1 MQPLVLSTVEGSGRG
16 VEGLTFEEIRKRAV
30 AQWET
35 LKNGVH
41 ILVGTATCG
50 RAAGALDV
58 IDAFKNEL
66 ARQGIDVPIIQVGCI
81 GLCYAEPLV
90 IISKPESL
98 RIVYHNITPDLVPRL
113 IEGYIIGDDPC
124 LELALGTFETDDRGI
139 PYIPELSRFE
149 HELRLIL
156 RHCGYID
163 PENIHDYIA
172 NGGYS
177 ALEKALRMPPKEI
190 IEEVK
195 RSQLRGRGGAG
206 FSTGPKWEQCRK
218 AEGRTKYVVC
228 NADEGDPGAFM
239 DRVILES
246 DPQEVI
252 EGMIIA
258 GYAVGAQ
265 KGYIY
270 VRAEYPL
277 AIERVRNALR
287 QGEEIGVL
295 GENILGSG
303 FSFRIE
309 IAEGAGAFVSGEATA
324 LVAAMEGRRSEPRVR
339 PPRLAE
345 AGLWGCPTLLNNV
358 KTFSYIPLIVGHGSD
373 GFTLIGTEKSTG
385 TAVFTLAGK
394 VRYPG
399 LTEVPMGTTLRRIIY
414 DIAGGMLNGRQFKA
428 VQIGGPSGGCIP
440 ESLIDI
446 PIDFDSL
453 YETGSMMGSGGMIFM
468 DEDDCA
474 VDTARFFLDF
484 TTKESCGKCTMCRMG
499 TLQLLSILEDIST
512 GKAKMEDLELLEQLA
527 EDVKAGSLCGL
538 GRSAPNPVLTTLRYF
553 GDEYKTHILEKRC
566 PALVCKDLIAYYIL
580 PDKCDRACEHCVL
593 VCPTE
598 AIKGGKGEIKVIDQ
612 EKCSKCGT
620 CREVCPP
627 EYHAVIRISPLSKL
641 PPSSM
646 EKKPSG
652 GC

>member
-1 MQPLVLSTVEGSGRG
+1 
-16 VEGLTFEEIRKRAV
+16 
-30 AQWET
+30 
-35 LKNGVH
+35 
-41 ILVGTATCG
+41 
-50 RAAGALDV
+50 LDV

-66 ARQGIDVPIIQVGCI
+66 ARQGIDVPVIQVGCI

-90 IISKPESL
+90 VISKPESL
-98 RIVYHNITPDLVPRL
+98 RIAYHNITPEQVPRL
-113 IEGYIIGDDPC
+113 VEAYIQGDDPC
-124 LELALGTFETDDRGI
+124 LELALGTFEKDDRGT
-139 PYIPELSRFE
+139 PFIPELSRFE
-149 HELRLIL
+149 HELRLVL

-163 PENIHDYIA
+163 PENIDDYIA
-172 NGGYS
+172 NGGYT
-177 ALEKALRMPPKEI
+177 ALEKALKMKPEEI

-195 RSQLRGRGGAG
+195 KSGRRGRGGAG
-206 FSTGPKWEQCRK
+206 FLTGPKWEQCRE
-218 AEGRTKYVVC
+218 AQGSTKYVIC

-252 EGMIIA
+252 EGMVIA

-277 AIERVRNALR
+277 AIERFRNALK

-295 GENILGSG
+295 GDNILGSR
-303 FSFRIE
+303 FSFHID

-345 AGLWGCPTLLNNV
+345 AGLWGYPTLLNNV
-358 KTFSYIPLIVGHGSD
+358 KTFSYIPLIVVGGSD
-373 GFTLIGTEKSTG
+373 EFASIGTVKSTG

-394 VRYPG
+394 VKYPG
-399 LTEVPMGTTLRRIIY
+399 LTEVPMGTTLRRIVY
-414 DIAGGMLNGRQFKA
+414 DIAGGMSNEKHLKA
-428 VQIGGPSGGCIP
+428 IQIGGPSGGCIP

-499 TLQLLSILEDIST
+499 TVQLLSILEDIST
-512 GKAKMEDLELLEQLA
+512 GKAKTEDLELLAQLA
-527 EDVKAGSLCGL
+527 EDVKMGSLCGL

-553 GDEYKTHILEKRC
+553 KDEYKAHILEKRC

-598 AIKGGKGEIKVIDQ
+598 AIKGGKGEIKRIDQ

-620 CREVCPP
+620 CLEVCPP
-627 EYHAVIRISPLSKL
+627 EYHAVVKISPISKL
-641 PPSSM
+641 PQASTD
-646 EKKPSG
+646 KKASIEG
-652 GC
+652 GH

>member
-1 MQPLVLSTVEGSGRG
+1 
-16 VEGLTFEEIRKRAV
+16 LTFEEIRKRAV

-35 LKNGVH
+35 LKNGVY

-124 LELALGTFETDDRGI
+124 LELALGTLEADGREA

-163 PENIHDYIA
+163 PENIDDYIA
-172 NGGYS
+172 NGGYF
-177 ALEKALRMPPKEI
+177 ALEKALKMPPEKI

-195 RSQLRGRGGAG
+195 RSGLRGRGGAG

-218 AEGRTKYVVC
+218 TEGRTKYVVC

-287 QGEEIGVL
+287 KGEEIGVL

-345 AGLWGCPTLLNNV
+345 SGLWGCPTLLNNV

-373 GFTLIGTEKSTG
+373 GFTSIGTEKSTG

-399 LTEVPMGTTLRRIIY
+399 LTEVPMGTTLRRIVY

-484 TTKESCGKCTMCRMG
+484 TTRESCGKCTMCRMG
-499 TLQLLSILEDIST
+499 TLQLLSILEDITT

-553 GDEYKTHILEKRC
+553 GDEYKAHILEKRC

-627 EYHAVIRISPLSKL
+627 EYNAVIRISPISKL

>member
-1 MQPLVLSTVEGSGRG
+1 MI
-16 VEGLTFEEIRKRAV
+16 FEEIRKRAV
-30 AQWET
+30 DQWEALRNET
-35 LKNGVH
+35 H
-41 ILVGTATCG
+41 ILIGAATCG

-66 ARQGIDVPIIQVGCI
+66 ARQTIDVPIIQVGCI

-90 IISKPESL
+90 IISKPETL
-98 RIVYHNITPDLVPRL
+98 RVVYHNITPDLVPRL
-113 IEGYIIGDDPC
+113 VEGYIIGDDPC
-124 LELALGTFETDDRGI
+124 LELALGTFETDDREV
-139 PYIPELSRFE
+139 PYIPELPRFE

-156 RHCGYID
+156 RRCGYID
-163 PENIHDYIA
+163 PENIYHYIA
-172 NGGYS
+172 NGGYT
-177 ALEKALRMPPKEI
+177 ALEKALRMPPEQI
-190 IEEVK
+190 IEEIK
-195 RSQLRGRGGAG
+195 KSGLRGRGGAG
-206 FSTGPKWEQCRK
+206 FHTGIKWESCHK
-218 AEGRTKYVVC
+218 ANGTPKFVVC

-239 DRVILES
+239 DRIILES

-265 KGYIY
+265 MGYIY

-277 AIERVRNALR
+277 AIDRIRNALK
-287 QGEEIGVL
+287 QGEEIGIL
-295 GENILGSG
+295 GENILNSD
-303 FSFRIE
+303 FRFHID

-345 AGLWGCPTLLNNV
+345 AGLWGHPTLLNNV
-358 KTFSYIPLIVGHGSD
+358 KTFAYVPFIIGCGTD
-373 GFTLIGTEKSTG
+373 AFTSIGTEKSKG

-394 VRYPG
+394 IQYPG
-399 LTEVPMGTTLRRIIY
+399 LTEVPMGTTLRRIVY
-414 DIAGGMLNGRQFKA
+414 DIAGGMSNERRLKG

-468 DEDDCA
+468 DEDDCT

-499 TLQLLSILEDIST
+499 TLQLLSILEDITT
-512 GKAKMEDLELLEQLA
+512 GKARMEDLELLEQLA
-527 EDVKAGSLCGL
+527 EDVKMGSLCGL
-538 GRSAPNPVLTTLRYF
+538 GRSAPNPILTTLRYF
-553 GDEYKTHILEKRC
+553 GDEYKAHILEKRC

-598 AIKGGKGEIKVIDQ
+598 AIKGGKGEVKIINQ

-620 CREVCPP
+620 CLEVCPP
-627 EYHAVIRISPLSKL
+627 QYKAVIKVSPISKL
-641 PPSSM
+641 PPGPADKAVST
-646 EKKPSG
+646 EG
-652 GC
+652 GQ

>member
-1 MQPLVLSTVEGSGRG
+1 M
-16 VEGLTFEEIRKRAV
+16 TFEEIKKRAKS
-30 AQWET
+30 QWEFLEGKT
-35 LKNGVH
+35 H
-41 ILVGTATCG
+41 ILVGAATCG
-50 RAAGALDV
+50 KAAGALDV

-66 ARQGIDVPIIQVGCI
+66 ERRNADAPIIQVGCI

-98 RIVYHNITPDLVPRL
+98 RIVYHNISPDLVPRL
-113 IEGYIIGDDPC
+113 VEGYIQGDDPC
-124 LELALGTFETDDRGI
+124 LELALGTFEIDDRGV
-139 PYIPELSRFE
+139 PYIPELPRFE

-163 PENIHDYIA
+163 PENIHNYIA
-172 NGGYS
+172 NDGYH
-177 ALEKALRMPPKEI
+177 ALEKALRMQPDQI
-190 IEEVK
+190 IEKVK
-195 RSQLRGRGGAG
+195 KSELRGRGGAG
-206 FSTGPKWEQCRK
+206 FPAGLKWEVCRK
-218 AEGRTKYVVC
+218 AGGKTKYVVC

-252 EGMIIA
+252 EGIIIA
-258 GYAVGAQ
+258 GYTVGAQ

-277 AIERVRNALR
+277 AIERVRKALR
-287 QGEEIGVL
+287 QGEETGVL
-295 GENILGSG
+295 GKNILGSD
-303 FSFRIE
+303 FSFNIE

-358 KTFSYIPLIVGHGSD
+358 KTFAYVPFIIGHGTD
-373 GFTLIGTEKSTG
+373 GFVSIGTEHSKG

-394 VRYPG
+394 IQYPG
-399 LTEVPMGTTLRRIIY
+399 LTEVPMGTTLRKVVY
-414 DIAGGMLNGRQFKA
+414 DITGGMLNGKQFKA

-440 ESLIDI
+440 ESLLDI

-453 YETGSMMGSGGMIFM
+453 HEAGSMMGSGGMIFM
-468 DEDDCA
+468 DEEDCA

-484 TTKESCGKCTMCRMG
+484 TTRESCGKCTMCRMG
-499 TLQLLSILEDIST
+499 TLQLLSLLDDITT
-512 GKAKMEDLELLEQLA
+512 GKAKLEDLDLLQQLS
-527 EDVKAGSLCGL
+527 EDIKMGSLCGL
-538 GRSAPNPVLTTLRYF
+538 GRSAPNPVLTTMRYF
-553 GDEYKTHILEKRC
+553 SEEYKAHILEKRC
-566 PALVCKDLIAYYIL
+566 PALICKDLIAYYIL
-580 PDKCDRACEHCVL
+580 PEKCDRACEHCVL

-598 AIKGGKGEIKVIDQ
+598 AVKGGKGEIKVINQ

-620 CREVCPP
+620 CLEVCPP
-627 EYHAVIRISPLSKL
+627 QYSAVVKISPVSKL
-641 PPSSM
+641 PSSPTDK
-646 EKKPSG
+646 EAPAQG
-652 GC
+652 GR

>member
-1 MQPLVLSTVEGSGRG
+1 MGLSDGADRK
-16 VEGLTFEEIRKRAV
+16 LKFEAIKDRSESEWR
-30 AQWET
+30 T
-35 LKNGVH
+35 LQNRIH

-50 RAAGALDV
+50 KAAGALDV
-58 IDAFKNEL
+58 VDAFKSEL
-66 ARQGIDVPIIQVGCI
+66 SRQSIDVPIIQVGCI

-90 IISKPESL
+90 IIFKPGSL
-98 RIVYHNITPDLVPRL
+98 RIVYHNITPDLVSRL
-113 IEGYIIGDDPC
+113 VEGYIIGDDPC
-124 LELALGTFETDDRGI
+124 LELALGTLETDERES
-139 PYIPELSRFE
+139 PYIPELPRFE

-163 PENIHDYIA
+163 PENINHYMA

-177 ALEKALRMPPKEI
+177 ALEKALRMEPEDI

-195 RSQLRGRGGAG
+195 KSGLRGRGGAG
-206 FSTGPKWEQCRK
+206 FYTGQKWELCRK
-218 AEGRTKYVVC
+218 AEGATKYVVC

-246 DPQEVI
+246 NPQEVI

-287 QGEEIGVL
+287 QGEEIG
-295 GENILGSG
+295 ILGDDILNSG
-303 FSFRIE
+303 FGFHIE
-309 IAEGAGAFVSGEATA
+309 IAEGAGAFISGEATA
-324 LVAAMEGRRSEPRVR
+324 LVAAIEGRRSEPRVR
-339 PPRLAE
+339 PPRLTE
-345 AGLWGCPTLLNNV
+345 AGLWGSPTLLNNV
-358 KTFSYIPLIVGHGSD
+358 KTFSYIPLIIGRGADEFAS
-373 GFTLIGTEKSTG
+373 IGTEKSKG

-399 LTEVPMGTTLRRIIY
+399 LTEVPMGTTLRRIVY
-414 DIAGGMLNGRQFKA
+414 DIAGGMRNERQFKG

-440 ESLIDI
+440 ESLLDI

-453 YETGSMMGSGGMIFM
+453 REVGSMMGSGGMIFM

-512 GKAKMEDLELLEQLA
+512 GKAKMEDLELLQELS
-527 EDVKAGSLCGL
+527 ENIKMGSLCGL
-538 GRSAPNPVLTTLRYF
+538 GRSAPNPFLTTIRYF
-553 GDEYKTHILEKRC
+553 GDEYRAHILEKHC

-593 VCPTE
+593 VCPTK
-598 AIKGGKGEIKVIDQ
+598 AIKGEKGEVKVIDQ

-627 EYHAVIRISPLSKL
+627 EYRAVIKVSPISKL
-641 PPSSM
+641 PSSPLDK
-646 EKKPSG
+646 EASAKG
-652 GC
+652 VG

>member
-1 MQPLVLSTVEGSGRG
+1 LI
-16 VEGLTFEEIRKRAV
+16 FEEIRKRAQ
-30 AQWET
+30 AQWEA
-35 LKNGVH
+35 LEKGVH

-50 RAAGALDV
+50 KAAGALDV
-58 IDAFKNEL
+58 IDAFKNEFV
-66 ARQGIDVPIIQVGCI
+66 RQSIDVPIIQVGCI

-90 IISKPESL
+90 IISKPESF

-113 IEGYIIGDDPC
+113 VEGYIMGDDPC
-124 LELALGTFETDDRGI
+124 LELALGTLDIDERGA
-139 PYIPELSRFE
+139 PYIPELPRFE

-156 RHCGYID
+156 RRCGYID
-163 PENIHDYIA
+163 PENIQHYIA
-172 NGGYS
+172 NGGYR
-177 ALEKALRMPPKEI
+177 ALEEALRMLPEEI

-195 RSQLRGRGGAG
+195 KSGLRGRGGAG
-206 FSTGPKWEQCRK
+206 FHTGLKWEQCRK
-218 AEGRTKYVVC
+218 AEDRTKYVVC

-239 DRVILES
+239 DRVMLES

-252 EGMIIA
+252 EGMVIA

-277 AIERVRNALR
+277 AIERVRKALR

-303 FSFRIE
+303 FRFHID

-345 AGLWGCPTLLNNV
+345 AGLWGSPTLLNNV
-358 KTFSYIPLIVGHGSD
+358 KTFSYIPLIIGGNGGRD
-373 GFTLIGTEKSTG
+373 GEREGGRGTGWFASIGTDQSKG

-394 VRYPG
+394 IQYPG
-399 LTEVPMGTTLRRIIY
+399 LTEVPMGTTLRSVVY
-414 DIAGGMLNGRQFKA
+414 DIAGGMRNGRKFKA

-440 ESLIDI
+440 ESLLDI
-446 PIDFDSL
+446 PVDFDSL
-453 YETGSMMGSGGMIFM
+453 IEAGSMMGSGGMIFM

-499 TLQLLSILEDIST
+499 TLQLLSILDDITT
-512 GKAKMEDLELLEQLA
+512 GKAKMEDLELLKQLA
-527 EDVKAGSLCGL
+527 EEVTMGSLCGL
-538 GRSAPNPVLTTLRYF
+538 GRSAPNPILTTIRYF
-553 GDEYKTHILEKRC
+553 GDEYRAHILEKRC
-566 PALVCKDLIAYYIL
+566 PALVCKDLIAYTIL

-593 VCPTE
+593 MCPTE
-598 AIKGGKGEIKVIDQ
+598 AIKGGKGEVKLIDQ

-620 CREVCPP
+620 CLEVCPP
-627 EYHAVIRISPLSKL
+627 QYNAVIKVSPISKL
-641 PPSSM
+641 PPSPADKAVST
-646 EKKPSG
+646 EG
-652 GC
+652 GR

>member
-1 MQPLVLSTVEGSGRG
+1 M
-16 VEGLTFEEIRKRAV
+16 TFEEIKKRAKS
-30 AQWET
+30 QWEFLEGKT
-35 LKNGVH
+35 H
-41 ILVGTATCG
+41 ILVGAATCG
-50 RAAGALDV
+50 KAAGALDV
-58 IDAFKNEL
+58 IDAFKIEL
-66 ARQGIDVPIIQVGCI
+66 ARQSIDVPIIQVGCI

-90 IISKPESL
+90 IIFKPESL

-113 IEGYIIGDDPC
+113 IEGYILGDDPC
-124 LELALGTFETDDRGI
+124 LELALGTLETDGREA
-139 PYIPELSRFE
+139 PYIPELPRFE

-163 PENIHDYIA
+163 PENIDDYIA
-172 NGGYS
+172 NEGYN
-177 ALEKALRMPPKEI
+177 ALEKALKMPPEKI

-195 RSQLRGRGGAG
+195 KSGLRGRGGAG
-206 FSTGPKWEQCRK
+206 FQTGLKWELCYK
-218 AEGRTKYVVC
+218 ADSKIKYVVC

-265 KGYIY
+265 RGYIY

-277 AIERVRNALR
+277 AIERVRKALR

-295 GENILGSG
+295 GKNILGSD
-303 FSFRIE
+303 FSFHIE

-358 KTFSYIPLIVGHGSD
+358 KTFSCIPLIVARGSD
-373 GFTLIGTEKSTG
+373 GFTSIGTEKSAG

-399 LTEVPMGTTLRRIIY
+399 LTEVSMGTTLRRVVY
-414 DIAGGMLNGRQFKA
+414 DIAGGMLNGKQFKA

-499 TLQLLSILEDIST
+499 TLQLLSILEDITT
-512 GKAKMEDLELLEQLA
+512 GKARMEDLELLEQLA
-527 EDVKAGSLCGL
+527 EDVKMGSLCGL
-538 GRSAPNPVLTTLRYF
+538 GRSAPNPILTTLRYF
-553 GDEYKTHILEKRC
+553 GDEYKAHILEKRC

-598 AIKGGKGEIKVIDQ
+598 AIKGGKGEVKIINQ

-620 CREVCPP
+620 CLEVCPP
-627 EYHAVIRISPLSKL
+627 EYHAVVKISPISKL
-641 PPSSM
+641 PSSPM
-646 EKKPSG
+646 DKEVSAQG
-652 GC
+652 GR

>member
-1 MQPLVLSTVEGSGRG
+1 M
-16 VEGLTFEEIRKRAV
+16 TFEEIRKRAQ

-35 LKNGVH
+35 LEKGLH
-41 ILVGTATCG
+41 ILVGAATCG

-58 IDAFKNEL
+58 IDSFKNEL
-66 ARQGIDVPIIQVGCI
+66 SRRSIDVPIIQVGCI

-98 RIVYHNITPDLVPRL
+98 RIVYHNITPDLVSRL
-113 IEGYIIGDDPC
+113 VEGYIVGDDPC
-124 LELALGTFETDDRGI
+124 LELALGTLETDDRES
-139 PYIPELSRFE
+139 PYIPELPRFE

-156 RHCGYID
+156 HHCGYID
-163 PENIHDYIA
+163 PENIHHYIA

-177 ALEKALRMPPKEI
+177 ALEKALRMLTEEI

-195 RSQLRGRGGAG
+195 KSGLRGRGGAG
-206 FSTGPKWEQCRK
+206 FPTGLKWEQCHK
-218 AEGRTKYVVC
+218 AEGAPKYVIC

-252 EGMIIA
+252 EGIIIA

-265 KGYIY
+265 KGYFY

-277 AIERVRNALR
+277 AIERLRIALR
-287 QGEEIGVL
+287 QAEEIGFL
-295 GENILGSG
+295 GDDILGSG
-303 FSFRIE
+303 FRFHIE

-324 LVAAMEGRRSEPRVR
+324 LVAAMEGKRSEPRIR
-339 PPRLAE
+339 PPRLTE
-345 AGLWGCPTLLNNV
+345 VGLWGSPTLLNNV
-358 KTFSYIPLIVGHGSD
+358 KTFSYIPMIIGRGAD
-373 GFTLIGTEKSTG
+373 WFTAIGTEKSKG

-394 VRYPG
+394 VENPG
-399 LTEVPMGTTLRRIIY
+399 LTEVPMGMTLREIVYQIG
-414 DIAGGMLNGRQFKA
+414 GGMRNGRQFKA

-440 ESLIDI
+440 ESLLDI

-453 YETGSMMGSGGMIFM
+453 REAGSMMGSGGMIFM

-499 TLQLLSILEDIST
+499 TVQLLSILEDIST
-512 GKAKMEDLELLEQLA
+512 GKAKMEDLELVEQLA
-527 EDVKAGSLCGL
+527 EDIRMGSLCGL
-538 GRSAPNPVLTTLRYF
+538 GRSAPNPILTTIRYF
-553 GDEYKTHILEKRC
+553 GDEYRAHILEKRC
-566 PALVCKDLIAYYIL
+566 PALVCKDLIAYTIL
-580 PDKCDRACEHCVL
+580 PDKCDRACEHCIL

-598 AIKGGKGEIKVIDQ
+598 AIKGGKGEVKTIDQ

-620 CREVCPP
+620 CLEVCPP
-627 EYHAVIRISPLSKL
+627 EYHAVIKISPISKL
-641 PPSSM
+641 PPASID
-646 EKKPSG
+646 KKASNEG
-652 GC
+652 GE

>member
-1 MQPLVLSTVEGSGRG
+1 
-16 VEGLTFEEIRKRAV
+16 LTFEEIRKKAQ
-30 AQWET
+30 AQWEA
-35 LKNGVH
+35 LKSGIHV
-41 ILVGTATCG
+41 LVGTATCG

-58 IDAFKNEL
+58 IDAFRSDL
-66 ARQGIDVPIIQVGCI
+66 ARRSIDVPIIQVGCI

-98 RIVYHNITPDLVPRL
+98 RIVYHNITPDLVSRL
-113 IEGYIIGDDPC
+113 VEGYIVGDDPC
-124 LELALGTFETDDRGI
+124 LELALGTLEIDDRGA
-139 PYIPELSRFE
+139 PTIPELPRFE

-172 NGGYS
+172 NGGYR
-177 ALEKALRMPPKEI
+177 ALEKALKMRPEEI

-195 RSQLRGRGGAG
+195 KSELRGRGGAG
-206 FSTGPKWEQCRK
+206 FPAGLKWELCCK

-239 DRVILES
+239 DRVLLES

-287 QGEEIGVL
+287 QGEEIGIL
-295 GENILGSG
+295 GEDILGSG
-303 FSFRIE
+303 FRFHIG

-339 PPRLAE
+339 PPRLSQ
-345 AGLWGCPTLLNNV
+345 AGLWGSPTLLNNV
-358 KTFSYIPLIVGHGSD
+358 KTFSYIPLIIGHGTD
-373 GFTLIGTEKSTG
+373 AFTSIGTEKSKG

-394 VRYPG
+394 VEYPG
-399 LTEVPMGTTLRRIIY
+399 LTEVPMGTTLRRIVY
-414 DIAGGMLNGRQFKA
+414 DIAGGMRNGRRFKA

-440 ESLIDI
+440 ESLLDI

-453 YETGSMMGSGGMIFM
+453 REAGSMMGSGGMIFM

-499 TLQLLSILEDIST
+499 TLQLSSILEDITS
-512 GKAKMEDLELLEQLA
+512 GKAKMEDLELLQQLT
-527 EDVKAGSLCGL
+527 EDVKMGSLCGL
-538 GRSAPNPVLTTLRYF
+538 GRSAPNPVLTTLRYYA
-553 GDEYKTHILEKRC
+553 DEYRAHILEKRC
-566 PALVCKDLIAYYIL
+566 PALVCKDLIVYYIL
-580 PDKCDRACEHCVL
+580 PDKCDRACEHCIL

-627 EYHAVIRISPLSKL
+627 EYNAVKKISPISKL
-641 PPSSM
+641 PPSKM
-646 EKKPSG
+646 KKESSAEG
-652 GC
+652 GG

>member
-1 MQPLVLSTVEGSGRG
+1 
-16 VEGLTFEEIRKRAV
+16 LTFEEVKKRAKS
-30 AQWET
+30 QWEF
-35 LKNGVH
+35 LEGKIH

-66 ARQGIDVPIIQVGCI
+66 ERRSADAPIIQVGCI

-98 RIVYHNITPDLVPRL
+98 HIVYQNITPDLVPRL
-113 IEGYIIGDDPC
+113 VEGYILGDDPC
-124 LELALGTFETDDRGI
+124 LELALGTFEIDDRGV

-149 HELRLIL
+149 HELRLIFS
-156 RHCGYID
+156 RCGYID
-163 PENIHDYIA
+163 PENIYNYIA
-172 NGGYS
+172 YGGYS
-177 ALEKALRMPPKEI
+177 ALEKALRMSPEQI
-190 IEEVK
+190 IEEIK
-195 RSQLRGRGGAG
+195 KSGLRGRGGAG
-206 FSTGPKWEQCRK
+206 FPTGLKWESCHQAK
-218 AEGRTKYVVC
+218 GAIKYVVC

-277 AIERVRNALR
+277 AIERIRNALR
-287 QGEEIGVL
+287 QGEEIGIL
-295 GENILGSG
+295 GDNILGSG
-303 FSFRIE
+303 FCFRIG
-309 IAEGAGAFVSGEATA
+309 ITEGAGAFVSGEATA
-324 LVAAMEGRRSEPRVR
+324 LVSAMEGKRSEPRVR

-345 AGLWGCPTLLNNV
+345 SGLWGSPTLLNNV
-358 KTFSYIPLIVGHGSD
+358 KTFAYVPFIIENETEKFVS
-373 GFTLIGTEKSTG
+373 IGTEHSKG

-394 VRYPG
+394 IQYPG
-399 LTEVPMGTTLRRIIY
+399 LTEVPMGTTLRKVVY
-414 DIAGGMLNGRQFKA
+414 DIAGGMRNEKKFKA

-440 ESLIDI
+440 ENLLDL

-453 YETGSMMGSGGMIFM
+453 YEAGSMMGSGGMIFM

-499 TLQLLSILEDIST
+499 TLQLLSILEDITT
-512 GKAKMEDLELLEQLA
+512 GKAKLEDLDLLRELS
-527 EDVKAGSLCGL
+527 EDIKMGSLCGL
-538 GRSAPNPVLTTLRYF
+538 GRSAPNPILTTLRYF
-553 GDEYKTHILEKRC
+553 EEEYRAHILEKRC

-580 PDKCDRACEHCVL
+580 PEKCDRACEHCIL

-598 AIKGGKGEIKVIDQ
+598 AIKGGKGEIKVINQ

-620 CREVCPP
+620 CLEVCPP
-627 EYHAVIRISPLSKL
+627 EYHAVAKISPISKL
-641 PPSSM
+641 PSSPKDK
-646 EKKPSG
+646 EVSAQG
-652 GC
+652 GK

>member
-1 MQPLVLSTVEGSGRG
+1 M
-16 VEGLTFEEIRKRAV
+16 TFEEIRKRAKARQEAV
-30 AQWET
+30 EKDIR
-35 LKNGVH
+35 LF
-41 ILVGTATCG
+41 VGAATCG

-66 ARQGIDVPIIQVGCI
+66 ARQGVNVPITQVGCI

-90 IISKPESL
+90 IISKPQSL

-113 IEGYIIGDDPC
+113 VEGYVIGDDPC
-124 LELALGTFETDDRGI
+124 LELALGTLETDDRGI
-139 PYIPELSRFE
+139 PCIPELSRFE

-163 PENIHDYIA
+163 PENIDDYIA
-172 NGGYS
+172 NGGYL
-177 ALEKALRMPPKEI
+177 ALEKALKMTSEEI

-195 RSQLRGRGGAG
+195 KSGLRGRGGAG
-206 FSTGPKWEQCRK
+206 FSTGPKWEQCRE
-218 AEGRTKYVVC
+218 AEGRKKYVVC

-277 AIERVRNALR
+277 AIDRVTNALR
-287 QGEEIGVL
+287 QCEEVGVL
-295 GENILGSG
+295 GDDILGSG
-303 FSFRIE
+303 YPFRIE

-345 AGLWGCPTLLNNV
+345 SGLWGCPTLLNNV
-358 KTFSYIPLIVGHGSD
+358 KTFAYVPLIIGRGTD
-373 GFTLIGTEKSTG
+373 GFASMGTEHSKG

-394 VRYPG
+394 IQYPG
-399 LTEVPMGTTLRRIIY
+399 LTEVPMGTTLRRIVY
-414 DIAGGMLNGRQFKA
+414 DIAGGMRNGRQFKA

-440 ESLIDI
+440 EKMIDI

-453 YETGSMMGSGGMIFM
+453 REAGSMMGSGGMIIM

-484 TTKESCGKCTMCRMG
+484 TTRESCGKCTMCRMG
-499 TLQLLSILEDIST
+499 TLQLLSILEDICV
-512 GKAKMEDLELLEQLA
+512 GKAKMEDIELLEQLS
-527 EDVKAGSLCGL
+527 EDVRVGSLCGL
-538 GRSAPNPVLTTLRYF
+538 GRSAPNPILTTLRYF
-553 GDEYKTHILEKRC
+553 ADEYKAHILEKRC
-566 PALVCKDLIAYYIL
+566 PALVCKDLIAYFIL

-598 AIKGGKGEIKVIDQ
+598 AIKGAKGEVKTIDQ

-620 CREVCPP
+620 CLEVCPP
-627 EYHAVIRISPLSKL
+627 EYHAVIKISPTSKL
-641 PPSSM
+641 PATPIG
-646 EKKPSG
+646 KKASTEG
-652 GC
+652 GS

>member
-1 MQPLVLSTVEGSGRG
+1 
-16 VEGLTFEEIRKRAV
+16 LTFEEIRKK
-30 AQWET
+30 AQGQWDA
-35 LKNGVH
+35 LKSGIHV
-41 ILVGTATCG
+41 LVGTATCG

-58 IDAFKNEL
+58 IDAFKNDL
-66 ARQGIDVPIIQVGCI
+66 ARRSIDVPIIQVGCI

-90 IISKPESL
+90 IISKPDSL
-98 RIVYHNITPDLVPRL
+98 CIVYHNITPDLVPRL
-113 IEGYIIGDDPC
+113 IEGYIVGDDPC
-124 LELALGTFETDDRGI
+124 LELALGTLEIDDKGT
-139 PYIPELSRFE
+139 PTIPELPRFE

-156 RHCGYID
+156 RRCGYTD
-163 PENIHDYIA
+163 PENINDYIA
-172 NGGYS
+172 NGGYR
-177 ALEKALRMPPKEI
+177 ALEKALKMRPEDI

-195 RSQLRGRGGAG
+195 KSELRGRGGAG
-206 FSTGPKWEQCRK
+206 FPAGLKWELCRK
-218 AEGRTKYVVC
+218 VESRTKYVVC

-239 DRVILES
+239 DRVLLES

-265 KGYIY
+265 GGYVY

-287 QGEEIGVL
+287 QGEEIGIL
-295 GENILGSG
+295 GEDILGSG
-303 FSFRIE
+303 FRFHIG

-339 PPRLAE
+339 PPRLSQ
-345 AGLWGCPTLLNNV
+345 AGLWGSPTLLNNV
-358 KTFSYIPLIVGHGSD
+358 KSFSYIPLIIGKGTD
-373 GFTLIGTEKSTG
+373 AFTSIGTEKSKG

-394 VRYPG
+394 VEYPG
-399 LTEVPMGTTLRRIIY
+399 LTEVPMGTTLRRIVY
-414 DIAGGMLNGRQFKA
+414 DIAGGMRNGRRFKA

-440 ESLIDI
+440 ESLLDI

-453 YETGSMMGSGGMIFM
+453 REAGSMMGSGGMIFM

-484 TTKESCGKCTMCRMG
+484 TTRESCGKCTMCRMG
-499 TLQLLSILEDIST
+499 TLQLLSILEDICS
-512 GKAKMEDLELLEQLA
+512 GKANMEDLELLQQLT
-527 EDVKAGSLCGL
+527 EDVKMGSLCGL
-538 GRSAPNPVLTTLRYF
+538 GRSAPNPVLTTLRYYA
-553 GDEYKTHILEKRC
+553 DEYKAHILEKRC

-580 PDKCDRACEHCVL
+580 PDKCDRACEHCIL

-627 EYHAVIRISPLSKL
+627 EYNAVTKISPISKL
-641 PPSSM
+641 PPS
-646 EKKPSG
+646 KPR
-652 GC
+652 

>member
-1 MQPLVLSTVEGSGRG
+1 LE
-16 VEGLTFEEIRKRAV
+16 FEEIKTRAQ
-30 AQWET
+30 AQWES
-35 LKNGVH
+35 LKNSVH

-58 IDAFKNEL
+58 IEAFKTEFL
-66 ARQGIDVPIIQVGCI
+66 RRGVDVPIIQVGCI

-98 RIVYHNITPDLVPRL
+98 RIVYRNITPDLVPRL
-113 IEGYIIGDDPC
+113 VEGYVIGDDPC
-124 LELALGTFETDDRGI
+124 LELALGTLEVDERGT
-139 PYIPELSRFE
+139 PSIPELPRFE

-163 PENIHDYIA
+163 PENINDYIA

-177 ALEKALRMPPKEI
+177 TLNKALRMPPDQI
-190 IEEVK
+190 IEDLK
-195 RSQLRGRGGAG
+195 KSGLRGRGGAG
-206 FSTGPKWEQCRK
+206 FPTGLKWELCRE
-218 AEGRTKYVVC
+218 AEGTTKYVIC

-246 DPQEVI
+246 DPQQVI

-270 VRAEYPL
+270 VRTEYPL
-277 AIERVRNALR
+277 AIERIKSALR
-287 QGEEIGVL
+287 QGEEIGIL
-295 GENILGSG
+295 GEDILGRG
-303 FSFRIE
+303 LRFRIG
-309 IAEGAGAFVSGEATA
+309 ITEGAGAFVSGEATA
-324 LVAAMEGRRSEPRVR
+324 LVAAMEGRRSEPRVK
-339 PPRLAE
+339 PPRLTQS
-345 AGLWGCPTLLNNV
+345 GLWGCPTLINNV
-358 KTFSYIPLIVGHGSD
+358 KTFSYVPLIIAGKGGGD
-373 GFTLIGTEKSTG
+373 GRGNGPHTDDFASIGTEKSKG

-394 VRYPG
+394 AQYPG
-399 LTEVPMGTTLRRIIY
+399 LTEVPMGTTLRRVVY
-414 DIAGGMLNGRQFKA
+414 DIAGGMSKDRHFKG

-440 ESLIDI
+440 ESLLDI

-453 YETGSMMGSGGMIFM
+453 REAGSMMGSGGMIFM

-484 TTKESCGKCTMCRMG
+484 TTKESCGKCTTCRMG
-499 TLQLLSILEDIST
+499 TLQLLSILEDIAA
-512 GKAKMEDLELLEQLA
+512 GKATMGDLELLQQLS
-527 EDVKAGSLCGL
+527 EDIKLGSLCGL
-538 GRSAPNPVLTTLRYF
+538 GRSAPNPVLTTIRYF
-553 GDEYKTHILEKRC
+553 EDEYRAHILEKRC
-566 PALVCKDLIAYYIL
+566 PALVCKDLIVYFIL
-580 PDKCDRACEHCVL
+580 PEKCDRACEHCIL

-598 AIKGGKGEIKVIDQ
+598 AIKGGKGEVKVIDQ

-627 EYHAVIRISPLSKL
+627 QYSAVIKISPVSKL
-641 PPSSM
+641 PPASID
-646 EKKPSG
+646 KKA
-652 GC
+652 

>member
-1 MQPLVLSTVEGSGRG
+1 
-16 VEGLTFEEIRKRAV
+16 LTFEEIRKRAR
-30 AQWET
+30 AQWEV
-35 LKNGVH
+35 LENGVH

-66 ARQGIDVPIIQVGCI
+66 ARQSIDAPIIQVGCI

-90 IISKPESL
+90 IISKSESL

-113 IEGYIIGDDPC
+113 VEGYIIGDDPC
-124 LELALGTFETDDRGI
+124 LELALGTLEIDGRGT
-139 PYIPELSRFE
+139 PTIPELLRFE

-163 PENIHDYIA
+163 PEDINHYIA
-172 NGGYS
+172 NGGYG
-177 ALEKALRMPPKEI
+177 ALEKALRMMPEEI

-195 RSQLRGRGGAG
+195 KSGLRGRGGAG
-206 FSTGPKWEQCRK
+206 FPTGPKWELCRE
-218 AEGRTKYVVC
+218 AEGTIKYVIC

-277 AIERVRNALR
+277 AIERVMNALR
-287 QGEEIGVL
+287 QGEEIGIL
-295 GENILGSG
+295 GEDILGSG
-303 FSFRIE
+303 FRFHIG

-345 AGLWGCPTLLNNV
+345 AGLWNSPTLLNNV
-358 KTFSYIPLIVGHGSD
+358 KTFSYIPLIIGRNGGHGTDDFAS
-373 GFTLIGTEKSTG
+373 IGTDQSKG

-394 VRYPG
+394 VQYPG
-399 LTEVPMGTTLRRIIY
+399 LTEVPMGTTLRRVVY
-414 DIAGGMLNGRQFKA
+414 DIAGGMRNGRQFKA

-440 ESLIDI
+440 KGLLDI

-453 YETGSMMGSGGMIFM
+453 REAGSMMGSGGMIFM

-499 TLQLLSILEDIST
+499 TLQLLNILEEITT
-512 GKAKMEDLELLEQLA
+512 GKATIEDLELLQQLS
-527 EDVKAGSLCGL
+527 EDVKIGSLCGL
-538 GRSAPNPVLTTLRYF
+538 GRSAPNPILTTIRYF
-553 GDEYKTHILEKRC
+553 GDEYRAHILEKRC

-593 VCPTE
+593 VCPTK
-598 AIKGGKGEIKVIDQ
+598 AVKGGKGEIKVIDQ

-627 EYHAVIRISPLSKL
+627 QYGAVIKVSPIGKL
-641 PPSSM
+641 PPASIDKNPLIEGSR
-646 EKKPSG
+646 
-652 GC
+652 

>member
-1 MQPLVLSTVEGSGRG
+1 M
-16 VEGLTFEEIRKRAV
+16 TFEEIRYGAQ
-30 AQWET
+30 AQWEA
-35 LKNGVH
+35 LENDVH
-41 ILVGTATCG
+41 LLVGTATCG

-58 IDAFKNEL
+58 IDAFKNEFE
-66 ARQGIDVPIIQVGCI
+66 RRSIDAPIIQVGCI

-98 RIVYHNITPDLVPRL
+98 CIVYHNITPDLVSRL
-113 IEGYIIGDDPC
+113 VEGYIVGDDPC
-124 LELALGTFETDDRGI
+124 LELALGTLETDGRGT

-149 HELRLIL
+149 HECRFIL

-163 PENIHDYIA
+163 PENIHHYIA
-172 NGGYS
+172 NGGYG
-177 ALEKALRMPPKEI
+177 ALEKALKMTPEGI

-195 RSQLRGRGGAG
+195 KSGLRGRGGAG
-206 FSTGPKWEQCRK
+206 FPTGPKWELCRK
-218 AEGRTKYVVC
+218 AEGTTKYVVC

-277 AIERVRNALR
+277 AIERIMNALR
-287 QGEEIGVL
+287 QGEEKGIL
-295 GENILGSG
+295 GENVLGSG
-303 FSFRIE
+303 FRFRIE
-309 IAEGAGAFVSGEATA
+309 IAEGAGAFISGEATA

-339 PPRLAE
+339 PPRLTE
-345 AGLWGCPTLLNNV
+345 SGLWGSPTLLNNV
-358 KTFSYIPLIVGHGSD
+358 KTFAYVPLIIGRGTD
-373 GFTLIGTEKSTG
+373 GFASIGTESSKG

-394 VRYPG
+394 IQYPG
-399 LTEVPMGTTLRRIIY
+399 LTEVPMGTTLRRVVY
-414 DIAGGMLNGRQFKA
+414 DIAGGMRNGRQFKA

-440 ESLIDI
+440 ESLLDI

-453 YETGSMMGSGGMIFM
+453 REAGSMMGSGGMIFM

-499 TLQLLSILEDIST
+499 TLQLLSILDDITT
-512 GKAKMEDLELLEQLA
+512 GKAKMEDLELLQQLS
-527 EDVKAGSLCGL
+527 EDIKMGSLCGL
-538 GRSAPNPVLTTLRYF
+538 GRSAPNPFLTTMRYF
-553 GDEYKTHILEKRC
+553 SDEYKAHILEKRC

-627 EYHAVIRISPLSKL
+627 EYRAVTKISPISKL
-641 PPSSM
+641 PPSST
-646 EKKPSG
+646 EKKASG
-652 GC
+652 GG